1 MAGMLDSK
9 AALSQLVELI
19 GRSQPDWR
27 AFRGQGRRALLVT
40 FVNPHSVR
48 MMMDRPGYAADLAA
62 FDITFPDGN
71 LLALSASRQLRR
83 VVDRRSFD
91 GNSLAL
97 EVFEFCRLN
106 SLKIALIGG
115 VDGVAASAAAVF
127 AREFAVDIAYVR
139 SGYFNGD
146 EEVHQ
151 CHSDIEAQSIDV
163 VICGMGAPYQ
173 DRFLLGL
180 KTSGWSGLGFT
191 CGGYLDQALTGIKYY
206 PEWVNRLNLRAPYR
220 LLREPRRLWRR
231 YLIEYL
237 PFMVAD
243 ARLRM
248 SGGGSS
254 RERLP

>member
-1 MAGMLDSK
+1 MAGMPDSK
-9 AALSQLVELI
+9 AALSELVELL

-27 AFRGQGRRALLVT
+27 AFQGQGERALLVT
-40 FVNPHSVR
+40 FVNPLSVR
-48 MMMDRPGYAADLAA
+48 IMMNQPGYAADLAA

-71 LLALSASRQLRR
+71 LLASSASRQLRR
-83 VVDRRSFD
+83 VVARRSFD
-91 GNSLAL
+91 GNSIAL

-115 VDGVAASAAAVF
+115 VDGVAAAAGAVF
-127 AREFAVDIAYVR
+127 AKEFAVDIAYAR
-139 SGYFNGD
+139 SGYFNG
-146 EEVHQ
+146 EPEVHQ
-151 CHSDIEAQSIDV
+151 CHSEIKARSVDV

-180 KTSGWSGLGFT
+180 KTSGWNGLGFT
-191 CGGYLDQALTGIKYY
+191 CGGYLDQALTGVKYY
-206 PEWVNRLNLRAPYR
+206 PEWVNRFNLRAPYR

-243 ARLRM
+243 VRLRI
-248 SGGGSS
+248 GGGFP
-254 RERLP
+254 RRRLP